1 MILKSVTVWQ
11 KNINL
16 AFECQKECQLSF
28 WVSPFWFAH
37 FPSALQWKPS
47 STTNKS
53 GEKEKRLPASLSLWF
68 GFWKED
74 FSHPLLAVWLG
85 KKPRHDSLKSTE

>member
-53 GEKEKRLPASLSLWF
+53 GEKEKRLPASLSGLPF
-68 GFWKED
+68 E
-74 FSHPLLAVWLG
+74 
-85 KKPRHDSLKSTE
+85 